1 MRFIIYDMIKYQKH
15 ILSNGLTL
23 IVQEV
28 PSTPLVTVNTL
39 YNVGARD
46 EDPAR
51 TGFAHL
57 FEHLM
62 FGGTPEVPD
71 FDKVVSQAGGDSN
84 ASTCNDFTN
93 YYITLPVRYLETAL
107 WLESD
112 RMRRLDF
119 SRRSLEVQQSVVT
132 EEYHYRYVNQ
142 PYGDKWMLLRPLSY
156 KVHPYRWCTIGSD
169 IRHVQEATLD
179 DVKRFFYRYYRPNN
193 AILSVVGNVKADEVL
208 RLVERWYGDIP
219 AGDPVGRNWQQEPEQ
234 VAARSLSVV
243 RQVPSNALMM
253 GYVMCDRFSP
263 DFYATDLISDIL
275 SSGQSSR
282 MYNELVKQRG
292 LFTELNAY
300 ITGDSDRGLFVV
312 DGKMRDG
319 VDFET
324 ARRAVEEQLRHIA
337 ENPLSDRELEKVV
350 NRYESTFAYSQYK
363 ALDCAMALCYY
374 ERLNHLEWV
383 NEEPAHY
390 RETTPEA
397 IQRVAAGLFR
407 PEHQNTLFYESST
420 NTL

>member
-46 EDPAR
+46 ENPLR

-62 FGGTPEVPD
+62 FGGTSEVPD
-71 FDKVVSQAGGDSN
+71 FDAVVSRAGGESN

-93 YYITLPVRYLETAL
+93 YYITVPGRFLETAL

-112 RMRRLDF
+112 RMRSLDF
-119 SRRSLEVQQSVVT
+119 SQRSLEVQQSVVT

-142 PYGDKWMLLRPLSY
+142 PYGDKWMLLRPLCY

-179 DVKRFFYRYYRPNN
+179 DVKNFFYRYYRPNN
-193 AILSVVGNVKADEVL
+193 AILSVVGNVKSDEVL
-208 RLVERWYGDIP
+208 RLVEKWYGDIP
-219 AGDPVGRNWQQEPEQ
+219 AGDPIVRSWPQEPEQ
-234 VAARSLSVV
+234 KEARQLSVS
-243 RQVPSNALMM
+243 RQVPSNAMMM
-253 GYVMCDRFSP
+253 GYVMCDRFHP

-282 MYNELVKQRG
+282 MYNELVKQQG

-319 VDFET
+319 VGFEA
-324 ARRAVEEQLRHIA
+324 ARQAVEEQLHHLA

-407 PEHQNTLFYESST
+407 PELQNTLFYESST